1 MGIRNNLV
9 MKDTIIQYF
18 ENYPESDSCH
28 ETSDGFLFHKK
39 ADAESHGNTLDD
51 KNVVS
56 VERKLYDKYLSLNE
70 EADRLAKEEA
80 DKKLAEEEAEKLA
93 KEEADKKL
101 AEEEA
106 EKLAKEEAEKKL
118 AEEEADKLA
127 KKEADKLAKE
137 EAKKAL
143 KVADTP
149 EPKTEN

>member
-1 MGIRNNLV
+1 

-28 ETSDGFLFHKK
+28 ETSDGFLFHKRS
-39 ADAESHGNTLDD
+39 DAESHGRTLDD
-51 KNVVS
+51 KNVNS
-56 VERKLYDKYLSLNE
+56 VERRLYDKYLSLNE
-70 EADRLAKEEA
+70 EAERLAKEEA

-106 EKLAKEEAEKKL
+106 NKKLAQEEAERLAKEEADKKL
-118 AEEEADKLA
+118 AQ
-127 KKEADKLAKE
+127 KEADKLAKE

-143 KVADTP
+143 KVADNQ